1 MIEMSLPEAQLFRLL
16 VGFFGKDRVVYSMS
30 ARAVCGGAFA
40 PSATAAD
47 PEVPVW
53 ADSVR
58 CLFTVVDDAD
68 EPKMVVE
75 LAPNLDDFIEVA
87 RLERDGRLPHLLKAH
102 GIQYLSITNNEMNE
116 MLDPEGT
123 LDLIAFLKD
132 KLNVEDGDGCSDEE
146 PPESSSDY

>member
-1 MIEMSLPEAQLFRLL
+1 MLMSEMSLPEAQLFRLL

-30 ARAVCGGAFA
+30 ARAVCGGDFA
-40 PSATAAD
+40 PSARCAD
-47 PEVPVW
+47 PDLHVW

-75 LAPNLDDFIEVA
+75 LAPDLDDFIEVA

-102 GIQYLSITNNEMNE
+102 GVQYLSITNDEMKE
-116 MLDPEGT
+116 MLDPDGG
-123 LDLIAFLKD
+123 LDLVAFLKD
-132 KLNVEDGDGCSDEE
+132 RFNVDDDVPVEE
-146 PPESSSDY
+146 EF